1 MNTLKSGLSI
11 YRVNYSFEIVFF
23 RFPYRTLF
31 QFISIFT
38 HLCYSHHLFLYSNQL
53 FIFSSHPI
61 PFHPIPCHFISSNK
75 QFHTSSSFLPSFPSL
90 LPLHRILRQ
99 HIDRPA
105 IHIQHRVLHA
115 HSELPQLLRHLLAP
129 IELRFTSLLRSHINS
144 RLHAERHARRQR
156 RAAAD
161 RRRVDVVQPDVVP
174 DVVREILEIQFLFH
188 HRATKYPRFLELL

>member
-1 MNTLKSGLSI
+1 MD
-11 YRVNYSFEIVFF
+11 
-23 RFPYRTLF
+23 F
-31 QFISIFT
+31 QFNVLAI
-38 HLCYSHHLFLYSNQL
+38 HLRLSSLDFYIALYFSSFLYLPTCVILITCFLYSNQL

-61 PFHPIPCHFISSNK
+61 PFHPIPFHFISSNK

-129 IELRFTSLLRSHINS
+129 IELRLTSLLRSHINS

>member
-1 MNTLKSGLSI
+1 MNTFKSGLSI
-11 YRVNYSFEIVFF
+11 YRVSYSFEIVFF
-23 RFPYRTLF
+23 RFLYRTLF

-61 PFHPIPCHFISSNK
+61 PFHPISFHFFQQTIP
-75 QFHTSSSFLPSFPSL
+75 HILILPSFPSL
-90 LPLHRILRQ
+90 LSLHRILRQ

-115 HSELPQLLRHLLAP
+115 HSELPQLLRHFLAP
-129 IELRFTSLLRSHINS
+129 IELRLTSLLRSHINS